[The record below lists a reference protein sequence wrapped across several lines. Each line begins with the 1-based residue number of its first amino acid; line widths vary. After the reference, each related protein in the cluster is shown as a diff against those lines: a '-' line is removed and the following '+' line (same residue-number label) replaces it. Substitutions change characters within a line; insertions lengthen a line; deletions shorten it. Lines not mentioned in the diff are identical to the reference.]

1 MKRYQILCSK
11 TDFLLC
17 VWKSSEEEAHSFA
30 SGYRAAGYSVVV
42 WERTELGARKVK
54 I

>member
-1 MKRYQILCSK
+1 MKRCQILYNK
-11 TDFLLC
+11 AGFPLC

-42 WERTELGARKVK
+42 WEHTELGARKVK

>member
-17 VWKSSEEEAHSFA
+17 VWKSSEEEARSFA
-30 SGYRAAGYSVVV
+30 SGYRTAGYSVVV
-42 WERTELGARKVK
+42 WEHTELGARKTK

>member
-30 SGYRAAGYSVVV
+30 SGYRAAGYSAVVR
-42 WERTELGARKVK
+42 EHTELGARKTK